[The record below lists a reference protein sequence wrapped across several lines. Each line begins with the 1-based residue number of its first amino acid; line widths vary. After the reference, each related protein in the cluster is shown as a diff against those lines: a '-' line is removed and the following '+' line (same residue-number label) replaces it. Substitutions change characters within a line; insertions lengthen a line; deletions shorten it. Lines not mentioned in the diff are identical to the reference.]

1 MEKTDIKKVAG
12 GLIAGLVVGA
22 AGFGVSSEPVTV
34 TEIIN
39 ETIVI
44 NETVEIEVEVPVEV
58 IREVNVTDARLGDVV
73 QHIFDRDGDVEYIVD
88 EYDADEVDQIADAFL
103 FVHEMVK
110 EGSDHIKK
118 EIADELDRENVSGTV
133 LDEDDVERIRVDDN
147 LDEVGL
153 EDFDAEDKEID
164 ITYNVRFE
172 HDDEDF
178 TAEVT
183 IEIRDGKVDDMIIN
197 QVNKV

>member
-12 GLIAGLVVGA
+12 GLIAGVVVGA

-110 EGSDHIKK
+110 EGSDYIKK
-118 EIADELDRENVSGTV
+118 EIADELDKENVSGTE
-133 LDEDDVERIRVDDN
+133 LDEDDVERIRVDDE
-147 LDEVGL
+147 LDEVTL
-153 EDFDAEDKEID
+153 EDYDADDKEID

-183 IEIRDGKVDDMIIN
+183 IEIRDGKVDDMTVN